1 MKRILLAL
9 LIIFII
15 CGFGYS
21 YPETNTKIEKVTVFI
36 DSALINRS
44 GKINITKGENLFII
58 KGLTTNVIDNT
69 IQASIDKN
77 IGKIVDVKVEKSY
90 TSAANE
96 EKINLLLQQI
106 KEVENKIKMLGHEKK
121 ATENFIDIIGK
132 SNPLSASLKLT
143 AAELQNYS
151 NFLENSL
158 KKSYKDLAK
167 IETEISTLNEEKDKL
182 KNELS
187 NIGGQNKES
196 KNIILTVKGFKTA
209 ESKIELSYLVNG
221 AGWSPLYNADVDTS
235 NDSITFDIY
244 TNITQSTGENWE
256 NVTMEIST
264 AKSVSAKFSDV
275 SPWYVD
281 IYKPSQ
287 PVFYKEMRASKALIP
302 EEIED
307 KLAGVDSNE
316 PAVKEEGIS
325 FSFILRDTVTV
336 PSDNQPHKV
345 FIASKKITKNNLKEK
360 LIKYVAIPK
369 KSPYVFLTGLFN
381 NPFEF
386 PLFAGKVNIFVDGK
400 FLNTQN
406 LSSTKAPAEQIQLP
420 LGVDE
425 SLKVERKRLKK
436 FTEYSGI
443 VSKSEKIFFE
453 YEIDIQNGKSKEV
466 GIEVKDSYPI
476 SLNEQIKTHLETPTD
491 KDAAISKDGIIIWQV
506 NIPAKSNRKLNL
518 KFDIEYPKE
527 LKISGIE

>member
-1 MKRILLAL
+1 MKRILLVL

-235 NDSITFDIY
+235 NDSITFERPLHNFKYIF
-244 TNITQSTGENWE
+244 TCFI
-256 NVTMEIST
+256 
-264 AKSVSAKFSDV
+264 
-275 SPWYVD
+275 
-281 IYKPSQ
+281 
-287 PVFYKEMRASKALIP
+287 FY
-302 EEIED
+302 
-307 KLAGVDSNE
+307 
-316 PAVKEEGIS
+316 
-325 FSFILRDTVTV
+325 
-336 PSDNQPHKV
+336 
-345 FIASKKITKNNLKEK
+345 
-360 LIKYVAIPK
+360 
-369 KSPYVFLTGLFN
+369 
-381 NPFEF
+381 
-386 PLFAGKVNIFVDGK
+386 
-400 FLNTQN
+400 
-406 LSSTKAPAEQIQLP
+406 
-420 LGVDE
+420 
-425 SLKVERKRLKK
+425 
-436 FTEYSGI
+436 
-443 VSKSEKIFFE
+443 
-453 YEIDIQNGKSKEV
+453 
-466 GIEVKDSYPI
+466 
-476 SLNEQIKTHLETPTD
+476 
-491 KDAAISKDGIIIWQV
+491 
-506 NIPAKSNRKLNL
+506 
-518 KFDIEYPKE
+518 
-527 LKISGIE
+527 